1 MFKKYRD
8 IALGIILGLLV
19 ASGIYMTPQAI
30 SADWPKGLPFTPQ
43 QLAIIKQ
50 TKLALETYQVDGDK
64 KGTIDDAKMY
74 YGAMKGLVSS
84 VGDPFTRFV
93 EPKELEEEN
102 LEMEGEYGGL
112 GIYITSR
119 EGRTIVIAPIENT
132 PADRVGLKPLDEI
145 VKVDEK
151 NVIGMTSDEV
161 VKLLRGP
168 AGESV
173 TIGVR
178 RKNVEKLLEFKIV
191 REIIKI
197 KTVRLEMLGGQI
209 AYVKINQFNLKT
221 DAELEAVIKT
231 AKARKAKG
239 VLLDLRNNP
248 GGLLNAC
255 VDVTSQFINGGVVVG
270 MKGRFEK
277 ANDTL
282 YAVEGRATKLPV
294 VALVNEGSASA
305 AEILAG
311 ALKDHRRAVI
321 VGTKTFGKG
330 SVQSLFNLPDNSGI
344 YITIARYTTPSG
356 FVIDHKGLEPNVK
369 VAGEITKEKK
379 NDKQLQK
386 GLSILRKE
394 VASKKTKSAK

>member
-1 MFKKYRD
+1 MFNKYRD
-8 IALGIILGLLV
+8 VALGIVLGLMV
-19 ASGIYMTPQAI
+19 AAGIYMTPQAI
-30 SADWPKGLPFTPQ
+30 SADWPKGLPFSSQ

-50 TKLALETYQVDGDK
+50 TKMILETYQVDGDK
-64 KGTIDDAKMY
+64 KGTIDDTKMY

-119 EGRTIVIAPIENT
+119 DGRTIVIAPIENT

-168 AGESV
+168 AGKSV
-173 TIGVR
+173 KIGVR
-178 RKNVEKLLEFKIV
+178 RKNEEKLLEFVIV

-197 KTVRLEMLGGQI
+197 KTVRLEMLGGRI
-209 AYVKINQFNLKT
+209 AYIKINQFNLKT
-221 DAELEAVIKT
+221 DAELEAIIKS
-231 AKARKAKG
+231 AKAKKATG
-239 VLLDLRNNP
+239 ILLDLRNNP
-248 GGLLNAC
+248 GGLLNSC

-311 ALKDHRRAVI
+311 ALKDHKRATI
-321 VGTKTFGKG
+321 VGKKTFGKG

-369 VAGEITKEKK
+369 VEGEITKEKI
-379 NDKQLQK
+379 NDKQLRK
-386 GLSILRKE
+386 GLEILRKE
-394 VASKKTKSAK
+394 VAKKKKTS

>member
-8 IALGIILGLLV
+8 VTLGIILGLV
-19 ASGIYMTPQAI
+19 IAGGVHMTPQAI
-30 SADWPKGLPFTPQ
+30 SSDLPKGLPFTPQ

-64 KGTIDDAKMY
+64 QGTIDDTKMY

-93 EPKELEEEN
+93 QPKELEEEN

-132 PADRVGLKPLDEI
+132 PADRAGLKPLDEI
-145 VKVDEK
+145 VKVDDK
-151 NVIGMTSDEV
+151 VVIGMTSDEV
-161 VKLLRGP
+161 VKLMRGP
-168 AGESV
+168 AGKPV

-178 RKNVEKLLEFKIV
+178 RKSVEKMLEFKIV

-197 KTVRLEMLGGQI
+197 KTVRLEMLGGRI
-209 AYVKINQFNLKT
+209 AYIKINQFNLKT
-221 DAELEAVIKT
+221 DTELKAVMNS
-231 AKARKAKG
+231 AKSKKATG
-239 VLLDLRNNP
+239 ILLDLRNNP
-248 GGLLNAC
+248 GGLLNSC
-255 VDVTSQFINGGVVVG
+255 VDVTSQFISGGVVVG
-270 MKGRFEK
+270 MDGRFEK
-277 ANDTL
+277 AKETL
-282 YAVEGRATKLPV
+282 YAVEGKATKLPV

-311 ALKDHRRAVI
+311 ALKDHKRAKI

-356 FVIDHKGLEPNVK
+356 YVIDHKGLEPNIK
-369 VAGEITKEKK
+369 VAGEATKEKK
-379 NDKQLQK
+379 NDKQLGK
-386 GLSILRKE
+386 GLEVLRKE
-394 VASKKTKSAK
+394 INSKMKPSK

>member
-8 IALGIILGLLV
+8 VILGIILGLV
-19 ASGIYMTPQAI
+19 IAGGIHMTPQAV
-30 SADWPKGLPFTPQ
+30 SSDLPKGLPFTPQ

-64 KGTIDDAKMY
+64 KGKVDDTKMY

-151 NVIGMTSDEV
+151 VVIGMTSDEV
-161 VKLLRGP
+161 VKLMRGP
-168 AGESV
+168 AGKPV
-173 TIGVR
+173 KIGVR
-178 RKNVEKLLEFKIV
+178 RKKEEKILDFNIV

-197 KTVRLEMLGGQI
+197 KTVRLEMLGGRI
-209 AYVKINQFNLKT
+209 AYIKINQFNLKT
-221 DAELEAVIKT
+221 DTELEAIIKT
-231 AKARKAKG
+231 AKSKKATG
-239 VLLDLRNNP
+239 ILLDLRNNP
-248 GGLLNAC
+248 GGLLNSC
-255 VDVTSQFINGGVVVG
+255 VDVTSQFISGGVVVG
-270 MKGRFEK
+270 MDGRFEK
-277 ANDTL
+277 AKDTL
-282 YAVEGRATKLPV
+282 YATEGRATKLPV

-311 ALKDHRRAVI
+311 ALKDHKRGQI

-356 FVIDHKGLEPNVK
+356 YVIDHKGLEPNIK
-369 VAGEITKEKK
+369 VAGEVTKEKK
-379 NDKQLQK
+379 DDKQLAK
-386 GLSILRKE
+386 GLEALRKE
-394 VASKKTKSAK
+394 INTKKKSSK

>member
-8 IALGIILGLLV
+8 VILGIILGLV
-19 ASGIYMTPQAI
+19 IAGGIHLTPQAI
-30 SADWPKGLPFTPQ
+30 SSDLPKGLPFTPQ

-64 KGTIDDAKMY
+64 KGKVDDTKMY

-151 NVIGMTSDEV
+151 VVIGMTSDEV
-161 VKLLRGP
+161 VKLMRGP
-168 AGESV
+168 AGKPV
-173 TIGVR
+173 KIGVR
-178 RKNVEKLLEFKIV
+178 RKKEEKILDFNIV

-197 KTVRLEMLGGQI
+197 KTVRLEMLGGRI
-209 AYVKINQFNLKT
+209 AYIKINQFNLKT
-221 DAELEAVIKT
+221 DTELEAIIKT
-231 AKARKAKG
+231 AKSKKATG
-239 VLLDLRNNP
+239 ILLDLRNNP
-248 GGLLNAC
+248 GGLLNSC
-255 VDVTSQFINGGVVVG
+255 VDVTSQFISGGVVVG
-270 MKGRFEK
+270 MDGRFEK
-277 ANDTL
+277 AKDTL
-282 YAVEGRATKLPV
+282 YATEGRATKLPV

-311 ALKDHRRAVI
+311 ALKDHKRGQI

-356 FVIDHKGLEPNVK
+356 YVIDHKGLEPNIK
-369 VAGEITKEKK
+369 VAGEVTKEKK
-379 NDKQLQK
+379 DDKQLAK
-386 GLSILRKE
+386 GLEALRKE
-394 VASKKTKSAK
+394 INTKKKSSK

>member
-64 KGTIDDAKMY
+64 KGTIDDTKMY
-74 YGAMKGLVSS
+74 FGAMKGLVSS

-132 PADRVGLKPLDEI
+132 PADRAGLKPLDEI
-145 VKVDEK
+145 VKVDDK

-178 RKNVEKLLEFKIV
+178 RKNEEKLLEFKIV

-221 DAELEAVIKT
+221 DAELEAVLKT

-282 YAVEGRATKLPV
+282 YAVQGRATKLPV

-311 ALKDHRRAVI
+311 ALKDHKRAAI

-379 NDKQLQK
+379 NDKQLQR
-386 GLSILRKE
+386 GLTILRKE
-394 VASKKTKSAK
+394 VASKTKNAK

>member
-1 MFKKYRD
+1 MFNKYRD
-8 IALGIILGLLV
+8 LALGIVLGLMV
-19 ASGIYMTPQAI
+19 AAGIYMTPQAI
-30 SADWPKGLPFTPQ
+30 SADWPKGLPFSPQ

-50 TKLALETYQVDGDK
+50 TKMALETYQVDGDK
-64 KGTIDDAKMY
+64 KGTIDDTKMY

-119 EGRTIVIAPIENT
+119 DGRTIVIAPIENT

-168 AGESV
+168 AGKPV
-173 TIGVR
+173 KIGVR
-178 RKNVEKLLEFKIV
+178 RKDEEKMLEFEII

-197 KTVRLEMLGGQI
+197 KTVRLEMLGGRI
-209 AYVKINQFNLKT
+209 AYIKINQFNLKT
-221 DAELEAVIKT
+221 DEELEAMIKY
-231 AKARKAKG
+231 AKKKKATG
-239 VLLDLRNNP
+239 ILLDLRNNP
-248 GGLLNAC
+248 GGLLNSC
-255 VDVTSQFINGGVVVG
+255 VDVTSQFINGGIVVG

-282 YAVEGRATKLPV
+282 YAVEGRAVKLPV

-311 ALKDHRRAVI
+311 ALKDHRRAKI

-369 VAGEITKEKK
+369 VEGEITKEKK
-379 NDKQLQK
+379 HDKQLRK
-386 GLSILRKE
+386 GLEILRKE
-394 VASKKTKSAK
+394 IATKKKTS

>member
-1 MFKKYRD
+1 MFNKYRD
-8 IALGIILGLLV
+8 VALGIVLGLMV
-19 ASGIYMTPQAI
+19 AAGIYMTPQAI
-30 SADWPKGLPFTPQ
+30 SADWPKGLPFSSQ

-50 TKLALETYQVDGDK
+50 TKMVLETYQVDGDK
-64 KGTIDDAKMY
+64 KGTIDDTKMY

-119 EGRTIVIAPIENT
+119 DGRTIVIAPIENT
-132 PADRVGLKPLDEI
+132 PADRAGLKPLDEI

-168 AGESV
+168 AGKSV
-173 TIGVR
+173 KIGVR
-178 RKNVEKLLEFKIV
+178 RKNEEKLLEFVIV

-197 KTVRLEMLGGQI
+197 KTVRLEMLGGRT
-209 AYVKINQFNLKT
+209 AYIKINQFNLKT
-221 DAELEAVIKT
+221 NSELEAIIKS
-231 AKARKAKG
+231 AKAKKATG
-239 VLLDLRNNP
+239 ILLDLRNNP
-248 GGLLNAC
+248 GGLLNSC
-255 VDVTSQFINGGVVVG
+255 VDVTSQFISGGVVVG

-311 ALKDHRRAVI
+311 ALKDHKRATI
-321 VGTKTFGKG
+321 VGKKTFGKG

-369 VAGEITKEKK
+369 VEGEITKEKI
-379 NDKQLQK
+379 NDKQLRK
-386 GLSILRKE
+386 GLEILRKE
-394 VASKKTKSAK
+394 VAKKKKQAK

>member
-64 KGTIDDAKMY
+64 KGTIDDTKMY
-74 YGAMKGLVSS
+74 FGAMKGLVSS

-132 PADRVGLKPLDEI
+132 PADRAGLKPLDEI
-145 VKVDEK
+145 VKVDDK

-178 RKNVEKLLEFKIV
+178 RKNEEKMLEFKIV

-221 DAELEAVIKT
+221 DAELEAVLKT
-231 AKARKAKG
+231 GKARKAKG

-282 YAVEGRATKLPV
+282 YAVQGRATKLPV

-311 ALKDHRRAVI
+311 ALKDHKRAAI

-379 NDKQLQK
+379 NDKQLQR
-386 GLSILRKE
+386 GLTILRKE
-394 VASKKTKSAK
+394 VASKTKNAK

>member
-1 MFKKYRD
+1 MFNKYRD
-8 IALGIILGLLV
+8 IAIGIVLGLLV
-19 ASGIYMTPQAI
+19 AAGIYMTPPAI
-30 SADWPKGLPFTPQ
+30 SSDWPKGLPFSPQ

-50 TKLALETYQVDGDK
+50 TKMALETYQVDGDK
-64 KGTIDDAKMY
+64 KGTIDETKMY

-119 EGRTIVIAPIENT
+119 DGRTIVIAPIENT

-168 AGESV
+168 AGKPV
-173 TIGVR
+173 KIGVR
-178 RKNVEKLLEFKIV
+178 RKNEEKILDFDIV

-197 KTVRLEMLGGQI
+197 KTVRLEMLGGRI
-209 AYVKINQFNLKT
+209 AYIKINQFNLKT
-221 DAELEAVIKT
+221 DAELEAVIKY
-231 AKARKAKG
+231 AKMKKATG
-239 VLLDLRNNP
+239 ILLDLRNNQ
-248 GGLLNAC
+248 GGLLNSC
-255 VDVTSQFINGGVVVG
+255 VDVTSQFISGGVVVG
-270 MKGRFEK
+270 MKGRFDK

-311 ALKDHRRAVI
+311 ALKDHKRAKI

-356 FVIDHKGLEPNVK
+356 FVIDHKGLEPNIK
-369 VAGEITKEKK
+369 VEGEITKEKK
-379 NDKQLQK
+379 NDKQLRK
-386 GLSILRKE
+386 GLEILRKE
-394 VASKKTKSAK
+394 VAKK

>member
-8 IALGIILGLLV
+8 VILGIILGLV
-19 ASGIYMTPQAI
+19 IAGGIHMTPQAV
-30 SADWPKGLPFTPQ
+30 SSDLPKGLPFTPQ

-50 TKLALETYQVDGDK
+50 TKMALETYQVDGDK
-64 KGTIDDAKMY
+64 KGTIDDTKMY

-93 EPKELEEEN
+93 QPKELEEEN

-151 NVIGMTSDEV
+151 VVIGMTSDEV
-161 VKLLRGP
+161 VKLMRGP
-168 AGESV
+168 AGKPV

-178 RKNVEKLLEFKIV
+178 RKSVEKILEFKIV

-197 KTVRLEMLGGQI
+197 KTVRLEMLGGRI
-209 AYVKINQFNLKT
+209 AYIKINQFNLKT
-221 DAELEAVIKT
+221 DTELEAIMNT
-231 AKARKAKG
+231 AKSKKATG
-239 VLLDLRNNP
+239 IVIDLRNNP
-248 GGLLNAC
+248 GGLLNSC
-255 VDVTSQFINGGVVVG
+255 VDVTSQFINGGLVVG
-270 MKGRFEK
+270 MDGRFEK
-277 ANDTL
+277 AKDKL

-311 ALKDHRRAVI
+311 ALKDHKRGTI

-356 FVIDHKGLEPNVK
+356 YVIDHKGLEPNIK
-369 VAGEITKEKK
+369 VAGEATKEKK
-379 NDKQLQK
+379 DDKQLAK
-386 GLSILRKE
+386 GLEVLRKE
-394 VASKKTKSAK
+394 IKTKKKPSK

>member
-1 MFKKYRD
+1 MFNKYRD
-8 IALGIILGLLV
+8 IAIGIVLGLFV
-19 ASGIYMTPQAI
+19 AAGIYMTPPAI
-30 SADWPKGLPFTPQ
+30 SSDWPKGLPFSPQ

-50 TKLALETYQVDGDK
+50 TKMALETYQVDGDK
-64 KGTIDDAKMY
+64 KGTIDETKMY

-119 EGRTIVIAPIENT
+119 DGRTIVIAPIENT

-168 AGESV
+168 AGKPV
-173 TIGVR
+173 KIGVR
-178 RKNVEKLLEFKIV
+178 RKNEEKILDFDIV

-197 KTVRLEMLGGQI
+197 KTVRLEMLGGRI
-209 AYVKINQFNLKT
+209 AYIKINQFNLKT
-221 DAELEAVIKT
+221 DAELEAVIKY
-231 AKARKAKG
+231 AKMKKATG
-239 VLLDLRNNP
+239 ILLDLRNNP
-248 GGLLNAC
+248 GGLLNSC
-255 VDVTSQFINGGVVVG
+255 VDVTSQFISGGVVVG
-270 MKGRFEK
+270 MKGRFDK

-311 ALKDHRRAVI
+311 ALKDHKRAKI

-356 FVIDHKGLEPNVK
+356 FVIDHKGLEPNIK
-369 VAGEITKEKK
+369 VEGEITKEKK
-379 NDKQLQK
+379 NDKQLRK
-386 GLSILRKE
+386 GLEILRKE
-394 VASKKTKSAK
+394 VAKK

>member
-1 MFKKYRD
+1 
-8 IALGIILGLLV
+8 
-19 ASGIYMTPQAI
+19 MTPQAV
-30 SADWPKGLPFTPQ
+30 SSDLPKGLPFTPQ

-50 TKLALETYQVDGDK
+50 TKMALETYQVDGDK
-64 KGTIDDAKMY
+64 KGTIDDTKMY

-93 EPKELEEEN
+93 QPKELEQEN

-132 PADRVGLKPLDEI
+132 PADRIGLKPLDEI

-151 NVIGMTSDEV
+151 VVIGMTSDEV
-161 VKLLRGP
+161 VKLMRGP
-168 AGESV
+168 AGKPV

-178 RKNVEKLLEFKIV
+178 RKSVEKMLEFKIV

-197 KTVRLEMLGGQI
+197 KTVRLEMLGGRI
-209 AYVKINQFNLKT
+209 AYIKINQFNLKT
-221 DAELEAVIKT
+221 DTELEAIMNT
-231 AKARKAKG
+231 AKSKKATG
-239 VLLDLRNNP
+239 IVIDLRNNP
-248 GGLLNAC
+248 GGLLNSC
-255 VDVTSQFINGGVVVG
+255 VDVTSQFINGGLVVG
-270 MKGRFEK
+270 MDGRFEK
-277 ANDTL
+277 AKDKL

-311 ALKDHRRAVI
+311 ALKDHKRGTI

-356 FVIDHKGLEPNVK
+356 YVIDHKGLEPNIK
-369 VAGEITKEKK
+369 VAGEATKEKK
-379 NDKQLQK
+379 DDKQLAK
-386 GLSILRKE
+386 GLEVLRKE
-394 VASKKTKSAK
+394 INSKKKPSK

>member
-8 IALGIILGLLV
+8 VILGIILGLV
-19 ASGIYMTPQAI
+19 IAGGIHMTPQAV
-30 SADWPKGLPFTPQ
+30 SSDLPKGLPFTPQ

-64 KGTIDDAKMY
+64 KGKVDDTKMY

-151 NVIGMTSDEV
+151 VVIGMTSDEV
-161 VKLLRGP
+161 VKLMRGP
-168 AGESV
+168 AGKPV
-173 TIGVR
+173 KIGVR
-178 RKNVEKLLEFKIV
+178 RKKEEKILDFNIV

-197 KTVRLEMLGGQI
+197 KTVRLEMLGGRI
-209 AYVKINQFNLKT
+209 AYIKINQFNLKT
-221 DAELEAVIKT
+221 DTELEAIIKT
-231 AKARKAKG
+231 AKSKKATG
-239 VLLDLRNNP
+239 ILLDLRNNP
-248 GGLLNAC
+248 GGLLNSC
-255 VDVTSQFINGGVVVG
+255 VDVTSQFISGGVVVG
-270 MKGRFEK
+270 MDGRFEK
-277 ANDTL
+277 AKDTL
-282 YAVEGRATKLPV
+282 YATEGRATKLPV

-311 ALKDHRRAVI
+311 ALKDHKRGQI

-356 FVIDHKGLEPNVK
+356 YVIDHKGLEPNIK
-369 VAGEITKEKK
+369 VAGEVTKEKK
-379 NDKQLQK
+379 DDKQLAK
-386 GLSILRKE
+386 GLEVLRKE
-394 VASKKTKSAK
+394 INTKKKSSK

>member
-64 KGTIDDAKMY
+64 KGTVDDTKMY

-132 PADRVGLKPLDEI
+132 PADRAGLKPLDEI
-145 VKVDEK
+145 VKVDNK

-178 RKNVEKLLEFKIV
+178 RKNEEKMMEFKIV

-221 DAELEAVIKT
+221 DAELEAVLKT

-282 YAVEGRATKLPV
+282 YAVQGRATKLPV

-311 ALKDHRRAVI
+311 ALKDHKRAAI
-321 VGTKTFGKG
+321 VGAKTFGKG

-369 VAGEITKEKK
+369 VAGEITKEMK
-379 NDKQLQK
+379 NDKQLQR
-386 GLSILRKE
+386 GLTILRKE
-394 VASKKTKSAK
+394 VASKAKNAK

>member
-8 IALGIILGLLV
+8 VILGIILGLV
-19 ASGIYMTPQAI
+19 IAGGIHMTPQAV
-30 SADWPKGLPFTPQ
+30 SSDLPKGLPFTPQ

-50 TKLALETYQVDGDK
+50 TKMALETYQVDGDK
-64 KGTIDDAKMY
+64 KGTIDDTKMY

-93 EPKELEEEN
+93 QPKELEEEN

-132 PADRVGLKPLDEI
+132 PADRIGLKPLDEI

-151 NVIGMTSDEV
+151 VVIGMTSDEV
-161 VKLLRGP
+161 VKLMRGP
-168 AGESV
+168 AGKPV

-178 RKNVEKLLEFKIV
+178 RKSVEKILEFKIV

-197 KTVRLEMLGGQI
+197 KTVRLEMLGGRI
-209 AYVKINQFNLKT
+209 AYIKINQFNLKT
-221 DAELEAVIKT
+221 DTELEAIMNT
-231 AKARKAKG
+231 AKSKKATG
-239 VLLDLRNNP
+239 IVIDLRNNP
-248 GGLLNAC
+248 GGLLNSC
-255 VDVTSQFINGGVVVG
+255 VDVTSQFINGGLVVG
-270 MKGRFEK
+270 MDGRFEK
-277 ANDTL
+277 AKDKL

-311 ALKDHRRAVI
+311 ALKDHKRGTI

-356 FVIDHKGLEPNVK
+356 YVIDHKGLEPNIK
-369 VAGEITKEKK
+369 VAGEATKEKK
-379 NDKQLQK
+379 DDKQLAK
-386 GLSILRKE
+386 GLEVLRKE
-394 VASKKTKSAK
+394 IKTKKKPSK

>member
-8 IALGIILGLLV
+8 VTLGIILGLV
-19 ASGIYMTPQAI
+19 IAGGIHMTPQAV
-30 SADWPKGLPFTPQ
+30 SSDLPKGLPFTPQ

-50 TKLALETYQVDGDK
+50 TKMALETYQVDGDK
-64 KGTIDDAKMY
+64 KGTIDDTKMY

-93 EPKELEEEN
+93 QPKELEEEN

-151 NVIGMTSDEV
+151 VVIGMTSDEV
-161 VKLLRGP
+161 VKLMRGP
-168 AGESV
+168 AGKPV

-178 RKNVEKLLEFKIV
+178 RKSVEKILEFKIV

-197 KTVRLEMLGGQI
+197 KTVRLEMLGGRI
-209 AYVKINQFNLKT
+209 AYIKINQFNLKT
-221 DAELEAVIKT
+221 DTELEAIMNT
-231 AKARKAKG
+231 AKSKKATG
-239 VLLDLRNNP
+239 IVIDLRNNP
-248 GGLLNAC
+248 GGLLNSC
-255 VDVTSQFINGGVVVG
+255 VDVTSQFINGGLVVG
-270 MKGRFEK
+270 MDGRFEK
-277 ANDTL
+277 AKDKL

-311 ALKDHRRAVI
+311 ALKDHKRGTI

-356 FVIDHKGLEPNVK
+356 YVIDHKGLEPNIK
-369 VAGEITKEKK
+369 VAGEVTKEKK
-379 NDKQLQK
+379 DDKQLAK
-386 GLSILRKE
+386 GLEVLRKE
-394 VASKKTKSAK
+394 IDSKKKKPSK

>member
-1 MFKKYRD
+1 
-8 IALGIILGLLV
+8 
-19 ASGIYMTPQAI
+19 
-30 SADWPKGLPFTPQ
+30 
-43 QLAIIKQ
+43 
-50 TKLALETYQVDGDK
+50 
-64 KGTIDDAKMY
+64 
-74 YGAMKGLVSS
+74 
-84 VGDPFTRFV
+84 V

-119 EGRTIVIAPIENT
+119 DGRTIVIAPIENT

-168 AGESV
+168 AGKSV
-173 TIGVR
+173 KIGVR
-178 RKNVEKLLEFKIV
+178 RKNEEKLLEFVIV

-197 KTVRLEMLGGQI
+197 KTVRLEMLGGRT
-209 AYVKINQFNLKT
+209 AYIKINQFNLKT
-221 DAELEAVIKT
+221 DAELEAIIKS
-231 AKARKAKG
+231 AKAKKATG
-239 VLLDLRNNP
+239 ILLDLRNNP
-248 GGLLNAC
+248 GGLLNSC
-255 VDVTSQFINGGVVVG
+255 VDVTSQFISGGVVVG

-311 ALKDHRRAVI
+311 ALKDHKRATI
-321 VGTKTFGKG
+321 VGKKTFGKG

-369 VAGEITKEKK
+369 VEGEITKEKI
-379 NDKQLQK
+379 NDKQLRK
-386 GLSILRKE
+386 GLEILRKE
-394 VASKKTKSAK
+394 VAKKKKQAK

>member
-1 MFKKYRD
+1 
-8 IALGIILGLLV
+8 
-19 ASGIYMTPQAI
+19 
-30 SADWPKGLPFTPQ
+30 
-43 QLAIIKQ
+43 
-50 TKLALETYQVDGDK
+50 
-64 KGTIDDAKMY
+64 
-74 YGAMKGLVSS
+74 
-84 VGDPFTRFV
+84 
-93 EPKELEEEN
+93 
-102 LEMEGEYGGL
+102 
-112 GIYITSR
+112 
-119 EGRTIVIAPIENT
+119 
-132 PADRVGLKPLDEI
+132 KPLDEI
-145 VKVDEK
+145 VKVDNK

-168 AGESV
+168 AGKPV
-173 TIGVR
+173 KIGVR
-178 RKNVEKLLEFKIV
+178 RKKEEKILEFNIV

-197 KTVRLEMLGGQI
+197 KTVRLEMLGGKI
-209 AYVKINQFNLKT
+209 AYIKINQFNLKT
-221 DAELEAVIKT
+221 DSELQTIIKT
-231 AKARKAKG
+231 AKSKKAAG
-239 VLLDLRNNP
+239 ILLDLRNNP
-248 GGLLNAC
+248 GGLLTSC

-282 YAVEGRATKLPV
+282 YAAEGKATKMPV

-311 ALKDHRRAVI
+311 ALKDHKRGTI

-369 VAGEITKEKK
+369 VEGEITKEKK

-386 GLSILRKE
+386 GLAILRKK
-394 VASKKTKSAK
+394 VASKTKKAE

>member
-1 MFKKYRD
+1 MFNKYRD
-8 IALGIILGLLV
+8 VALGIVLGLMV
-19 ASGIYMTPQAI
+19 AAGIYMTPQAI
-30 SADWPKGLPFTPQ
+30 SADWPKGLPFSSQ

-50 TKLALETYQVDGDK
+50 TKLVLETYQVDGDK
-64 KGTIDDAKMY
+64 KGTIDDTKMY

-119 EGRTIVIAPIENT
+119 DGRTIVIAPIENT

-168 AGESV
+168 AGKSV
-173 TIGVR
+173 KIGVR
-178 RKNVEKLLEFKIV
+178 RKNEEKLLEFVIV

-197 KTVRLEMLGGQI
+197 KTVRLEMLGGRT
-209 AYVKINQFNLKT
+209 AYIKINQFNLKT
-221 DAELEAVIKT
+221 DAELEAIIKS
-231 AKARKAKG
+231 AKAKKATG
-239 VLLDLRNNP
+239 ILLDLRNNP
-248 GGLLNAC
+248 GGLLNSC
-255 VDVTSQFINGGVVVG
+255 VDVTSQFISGGVVVG

-311 ALKDHRRAVI
+311 ALKDHKRATI
-321 VGTKTFGKG
+321 VGKKTFGKG

-369 VAGEITKEKK
+369 VEGEITKEKI
-379 NDKQLQK
+379 NDKQLRK
-386 GLSILRKE
+386 GLEILRKE
-394 VASKKTKSAK
+394 VAKKKKQAK